1 MPASWKPKYEG
12 DFPTLGWQVVA
23 FLEEHL
29 RVPAGPL
36 YGRKITLTDDQA
48 EFFSELYR
56 LDRQGRFVY
65 RRASRRGPK
74 GKGKSPEGA
83 MFCIAEFVGPVVFD
97 GWDAAGQPVGKPR
110 VYPWV
115 QIAAVSEDQDHN
127 LYGPLREMLAESDL
141 NADNGGVVDLGKT
154 RIEFKDGAPG
164 KIEPVTSSDS
174 AREGQPIT
182 AAALEETHLWV
193 PSKGGHRMAKV
204 LRRNA
209 AKTNGRTVEF
219 TNAPALGEGSVAE
232 MTEAAAEKGTPGLL
246 YSSAVGRFVDDPK
259 NPDNRDLMMAAL
271 ADVYDDGDGTPVAWV
286 DLERQYEECMD
297 PDVPVA
303 DVYRFYL
310 NLSRKT
316 ENRAFDPKLF
326 DSLAEPD
333 RIPSGPCVLMFD
345 GARTRDCAVLT
356 AWELGDDE
364 HMPFHFHVASWER
377 PAQADALYE
386 HPRGEIRAAARD
398 FIADHDCVL
407 FAYDS
412 SFHEMNSL
420 YDEWVDAYGEAN
432 PEKGAGLMVPYPT
445 ASGQRMEKALL
456 RIQEDT
462 RQGLY
467 RHDGHELVTRHVH
480 NAVAAKN
487 RGGWWMLA
495 KETDSRKIDAAVTM
509 TFGFDLLAAAR
520 EMADNRRA
528 ADAFVGA
535 AFV

>member
-1 MPASWKPKYEG
+1 MPASWKPQDEN
-12 DFPTLGWQVVA
+12 DFPTLGWGVIA
-23 FLEEHL
+23 YLEGNL

-36 YGRKITLTDDQA
+36 YGRPIQLTLDQT
-48 EFFSELYR
+48 EFFVELYR
-56 LDRQGRFVY
+56 LDEFGRFVY

-74 GKGKSPEGA
+74 GKGKSPEAGMYA
-83 MFCIAEFVGPVVFD
+83 IAEFDGPVVFD
-97 GWDAAGQPVGKPR
+97 GWDAHGQPVGKPR
-110 VYPWV
+110 NYPWV

-127 LYGPLREMLAESDL
+127 VYGPMREMLAESDL
-141 NADNGGVVDLGKT
+141 SADNGGRIDLGKT
-154 RIEFKDGAPG
+154 RIEFKDGSPG
-164 KIEPVTSSDS
+164 KIEPVTASDS

-182 AAALEETHLWV
+182 AAVLEETHLWV

-209 AKTNGRTVEF
+209 GKTGGRTVEF
-219 TNAPALGEGSVAE
+219 TNAPAVGEDSVAE
-232 MTEAAAEKGTPGLL
+232 ATEKAAAKGTPGLL
-246 YSSAVGRFVDDPK
+246 YSTAVGRFVDDPK
-259 NPDNRDLMMAAL
+259 NPDNRDVMVAAL
-271 ADVYDDGDGTPVAWV
+271 ADVYDDGSGTPVPWV
-286 DLERQYEECMD
+286 DIQRQYEECMD

-310 NLSRKT
+310 NLTRKS
-316 ENRAFDPKLF
+316 ENRAFDPKTY
-326 DSLAEPD
+326 DALAD
-333 RIPSGPCVLMFD
+333 RERVPEGPCVLMFD

-356 AWELGDDE
+356 AWALGDDGLP
-364 HMPFHFHVASWER
+364 PFHFHVASWER

-386 HPRGEIRAAARD
+386 HPRGEIRAAVRD
-398 FIADHDCVL
+398 FMAEHTCVL

-412 SFHEMNSL
+412 SFHELNSL
-420 YDEWVDAYGEAN
+420 YDEWIDEHGEAD
-432 PEKGAGLMVPYPT
+432 PGHGTGLMVAYPT

-495 KETDSRKIDAAVTM
+495 KESDNLKIDAAVTM
-509 TFGFDLLAAAR
+509 TFGYDLLAVGR
-520 EMADNRRA
+520 EMAEA
-528 ADAFVGA
+528 LAPADVWFAFT
-535 AFV
+535 

>member
-1 MPASWKPKYEG
+1 MPRASWKPQTDG
-12 DFPTLGWQVVA
+12 DFPTLGWEIVA

-36 YGRKITLTDDQA
+36 YGERIELTLDQT
-48 EFFSELYR
+48 EFFTELYR
-56 LDRQGRFVY
+56 LDEQGRFVY

-83 MFCIAEFVGPVVFD
+83 MFCIAEFCGPVVFD
-97 GWDAAGQPVGKPR
+97 GWGADGQPKGKPR
-110 VYPWV
+110 NYPWV

-141 NADNGGVVDLGKT
+141 SADNGGVVDLGKT
-154 RIEFKDGAPG
+154 RIEFKGGAPG
-164 KIEPVTSSDS
+164 KIEPVTASDS

-204 LRRNA
+204 LRRNVG
-209 AKTNGRTVEF
+209 KTNGRTVEF
-219 TNAPALGEGSVAE
+219 TNAPALGEHSVAE
-232 MTEAAAEKGTPGLL
+232 LTEAAAENGTPGLL

-259 NPDNRDLMMAAL
+259 SPENRDLMLAAL
-271 ADVYDDGDGTPVAWV
+271 ADVYDDGTGAPVVWV

-297 PDVPVA
+297 PDVPVT

-310 NLSRKT
+310 NLTRKA

-326 DSLAEPD
+326 DPLAEPRD
-333 RIPSGPCVLMFD
+333 VTGPCVLMFD

-356 AWELGDDE
+356 AWELRDDE
-364 HMPFHFHVASWER
+364 PPYHFHVASWER
-377 PAQADALYE
+377 PARADTLYE
-386 HPRGEIRAAARD
+386 HPRGEIRAAVRD
-398 FIADHDCVL
+398 FVDGHDCVL

-412 SFHEMNSL
+412 SFHELNSL
-420 YDEWVDAYGEAN
+420 YDEWVDAYGEAD
-432 PEKGAGLMVPYPT
+432 PAKGTGLMVAYST

-462 RQGLY
+462 RAGLY

-495 KETDSRKIDAAVTM
+495 KESDNLKIDAAVTM
-509 TFGFDLLAAAR
+509 TFGYDLLAMAHTAAEAR
-520 EMADNRRA
+520 DRSAG
-528 ADAFVGA
+528 FVGA

>member
-1 MPASWKPKYEG
+1 MPASWKPRDEF
-12 DFPTLGWQVVA
+12 DFPTLGWEIIA

-36 YGRKITLTDDQA
+36 YGERIHLTDDQA
-48 EFFSELYR
+48 DFFTELYR
-56 LDRQGRFVY
+56 LDEQGRFVY

-83 MFCIAEFVGPVVFD
+83 MFCIAEFCGPVVFD
-97 GWDAAGQPVGKPR
+97 GWGADGQPKGKPR
-110 VYPWV
+110 NYPWV

-141 NADNGGVVDLGKT
+141 NADNGGAVDLGKT
-154 RIEFKDGAPG
+154 RIEFKGGAPG
-164 KIEPVTSSDS
+164 KIEPVTASDS

-204 LRRNA
+204 LRRNVG
-209 AKTNGRTVEF
+209 KTNGRTVEF
-219 TNAPALGEGSVAE
+219 TNAPALGENSVAE
-232 MTEAAAEKGTPGLL
+232 LTEAAAEKGTPGLL
-246 YSSAVGRFVDDPK
+246 YSSAIGRFVDDPK
-259 NPDNRDLMMAAL
+259 NPENRELMLAAL
-271 ADVYDDGDGTPVAWV
+271 ADVYDDGTGKKPVEWV

-297 PDVPVA
+297 PDVPVT

-310 NLSRKT
+310 NLTRKA

-326 DSLAEPD
+326 DPLAEP
-333 RIPSGPCVLMFD
+333 RPVSGPCMLMFD

-356 AWELGDDE
+356 AWELGDDDRP
-364 HMPFHFHVASWER
+364 PFHFHVASWER
-377 PAQADALYE
+377 PALADALYE
-386 HPRGEIRAAARD
+386 HPRGEIRASVRS
-398 FIADHDCVL
+398 FMADHDCVL

-412 SFHEMNSL
+412 SFHELNSL
-420 YDEWVDAYGEAN
+420 YDEWLDEYGEAN
-432 PEKGAGLMVPYPT
+432 PDKGTGLMVAYPT

-495 KETDSRKIDAAVTM
+495 KESDNLKIDAAVTM
-509 TFGFDLLAAAR
+509 TFGYDLLAAAR
-520 EMADNRRA
+520 DMAEHKTP
-528 ADAFVGA
+528 ADVWFAFT
-535 AFV
+535 

>member
-1 MPASWKPKYEG
+1 MPASWKPRGSG
-12 DFPTLGWQVVA
+12 DFPTLGWEIIA
-23 FLEEHL
+23 FLEAHL
-29 RVPAGPL
+29 RVPAGTL
-36 YGRKITLTDDQA
+36 YGERITLTDDQA
-48 EFFSELYR
+48 EFFTELYR
-56 LDRQGRFVY
+56 LDEQGRFVY

-83 MFCIAEFVGPVVFD
+83 MFCIAEFCGPVEFD
-97 GWDAAGQPVGKPR
+97 GWDASGQPAGKPR
-110 VYPWV
+110 NYPWV

-141 NADNGGVVDLGKT
+141 NADNGGAVDLGKT
-154 RIEFKDGAPG
+154 RIEFKGGAPG
-164 KIEPVTSSDS
+164 KIEPVTASDS

-204 LRRNA
+204 LRRNVG
-209 AKTNGRTVEF
+209 KTNGRTVEF
-219 TNAPALGEGSVAE
+219 TNAPALGEHSVAE
-232 MTEAAAEKGTPGLL
+232 LTETAAEKGTPGLL

-259 NPDNRDLMMAAL
+259 NPENRDLMLAAL
-271 ADVYDDGDGTPVAWV
+271 ADVYDDGSGKPVEWV
-286 DLERQYEECMD
+286 NLERQYEECMD
-297 PDVPVA
+297 PDVSVS

-310 NLSRKT
+310 NLTRKM

-326 DSLAEPD
+326 DPLADPG
-333 RIPSGPCVLMFD
+333 RVPSGPCMLMFD

-356 AWELGDDE
+356 AWNLGDEDGAE
-364 HMPFHFHVASWER
+364 PFHFHVASWER
-377 PAQADALYE
+377 PAQADAPYE
-386 HPRGEIRAAARD
+386 HPRGEIRSAVREFMAENE
-398 FIADHDCVL
+398 CVL

-412 SFHEMNSL
+412 SFHELNSL
-420 YDEWVDAYGEAN
+420 YDEWVDEYGEAN
-432 PEKGAGLMVPYPT
+432 PEKGVGLMMAYPT

-467 RHDGHELVTRHVH
+467 RHDGHEVVTRHVH

-495 KETDSRKIDAAVTM
+495 KESDNLKIDASVTM
-509 TFGFDLLAAAR
+509 TFGYDLLATAR
-520 EMADNRRA
+520 EMAENRRSM
-528 ADAFVGA
+528 VPLMGW
-535 AFV
+535 V